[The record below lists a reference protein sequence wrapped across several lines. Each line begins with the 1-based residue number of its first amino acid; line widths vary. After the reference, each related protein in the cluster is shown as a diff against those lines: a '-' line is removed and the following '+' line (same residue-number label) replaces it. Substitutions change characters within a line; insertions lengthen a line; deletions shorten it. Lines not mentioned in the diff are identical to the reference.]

1 MGADLEE
8 GRCRDACWTKLCRAV
23 RMPEF
28 SVLMPA
34 FNYGHFVGEA
44 IDSVLNQTFGD
55 FELIVVDS
63 GSSDHTWDVIASY
76 DDPRLISFHT
86 EWESLTQ
93 GLSRA
98 LNRASGTWVTNLNAD
113 DRFLPNALERVHSRV
128 RNDTSVG
135 VLGVHLRTIDA
146 EGHTLDDRLTEAWVN
161 TVRDLNNPEAW
172 IWHNYLTGCAFIRR
186 STLIDV
192 GGYGDLDTILD
203 WDLWVRALAAGQRI
217 DVLPEVLWEWR
228 RHGANITGN
237 QDLAT
242 VRGYAQLSRRTLHP
256 YLSTRGRD
264 DLIARNRAGFLTNEV
279 LARAEP
285 AVRRD
290 VLRAILSENPIEDV
304 DECLQLVT
312 EEVARL
318 RNYYVET
325 AEHMKDLTDRQAGL
339 VEELREMDREIQ
351 ALSDRLGSAEVDRRI
366 AQEQLQAIRD
376 RKLYRAA
383 RKAAKVLRRPPA

>member
-1 MGADLEE
+1 MA
-8 GRCRDACWTKLCRAV
+8 
-23 RMPEF
+23 EF

-34 FNYGHFVGEA
+34 FNYGRFVGEA
-44 IDSVLNQTFGD
+44 IESVLNQSFGD

-76 DDPRLISFHT
+76 HDSRLISFHT
-86 EWESLTQ
+86 GWESLTQ

-98 LNRASGTWVTNLNAD
+98 LDRASGTWVTNLNAD
-113 DRFLPNALERVHSRV
+113 DRFLPNALEMVHARL

-146 EGHTLDDRLTEAWVN
+146 GGQELDDSYTQSWVN
-161 TVRDLNNPEAW
+161 TVRDLNRPEAW

-186 STLIDV
+186 STLIEV

-203 WDLWVRALAAGQRI
+203 WDLWVRALASGSRI

-242 VRGYAQLSRRTLHP
+242 VCGYAQLSRQTLHP
-256 YLSTRGRD
+256 YLTRLGRE
-264 DLIARNRAGFLTNEV
+264 DLITRNRAGFLTNEV
-279 LARAEP
+279 LAQAETT
-285 AVRRD
+285 VRRD
-290 VLRAILSENPIEDV
+290 VLRAIFSGNLLEEI
-304 DECLQLVT
+304 DESLQLVT

-318 RNYYVET
+318 RSYYVST
-325 AEHMKDLTDRQAGL
+325 AEHVKDLTDRQA
-339 VEELREMDREIQ
+339 ELLDERRETDREIQ
-351 ALSDRLGSAEVDRRI
+351 ALTDRLLSAEVDRRT
-366 AQEQLQAIRD
+366 AQEQLRAIRE
-376 RKLYRAA
+376 RRLYRAA
-383 RKAAKVLRRPPA
+383 RKAANVFRRPTA